1 MPDLLDIMRTT
12 FSAREFTDAPVPDDA
27 LARILDEARFAP
39 SGGNRQGWRVI
50 VVREVQTKRALAELA
65 LPTMRRYVAQVA
77 VGESP
82 WNTVNATKLSQ
93 AQIDATQV
101 PPRLLDALAKA
112 PVLLV
117 VCVDLA
123 VLASF
128 DSQLARVGVI
138 SGASVYPF
146 VWNLLLAANAEGFG
160 GTLTTFCTGA
170 EPEVQKL
177 LGIPAQFAVAAVL
190 PIGVPVKRL
199 TQLRRK
205 PVREFATRERFDGAP
220 LAPGL
225 DAEAQAALAH
235 DRVVDITTRG
245 RKSGQPRRTEIWF
258 WRVGG
263 RFYLTG
269 APGRDRQ
276 WFRNLEA
283 EPHFTVHLKESL
295 RRDLPA
301 FARAVGG
308 GAERRRVLTRI
319 LALIDGSAP
328 DAWVPNVPEAGRA
341 GMRANLARIA
351 ANRASELP
359 RWEAESPL
367 VEIRF

>member
-1 MPDLLDIMRTT
+1 MADLLEVMRTT
-12 FSAREFTDAPVPDDA
+12 FAAREFTDAPVPDDA
-27 LARILDEARFAP
+27 LARILDDARFAP

-50 VVREVQTKRALAELA
+50 VVREPATKRALAQLA
-65 LPTMRRYVAQVA
+65 LPTMKRYVAQVA
-77 VGESP
+77 AGESP
-82 WNTVNATKLSQ
+82 WNTVNPTRLSP
-93 AQIDATQV
+93 AQIEAAQV
-101 PPRLLDALAKA
+101 PARLLGALAEA

-123 VLASF
+123 LVAAF

-138 SGASVYPF
+138 GGASVYPF
-146 VWNLLLAANAEGFG
+146 VWNILMAANAEGFG

-177 LGIPAQFAVAAVL
+177 LGIPPQFALAAVL

-205 PVREFATRERFDGAP
+205 PVRELATRERFDGDA
-220 LAPGL
+220 LAPGPAA
-225 DAEAQAALAH
+225 DVQAALDH
-235 DRVVDITTRG
+235 DRVVDISTRG
-245 RKSGQPRRTEIWF
+245 RKTGQPRRTEIWF

-263 RFYLTG
+263 RLYLTG

-276 WFRNLEA
+276 WHRNLRA
-283 EPHFTVHLKESL
+283 EPRFTLHLKESL
-295 RRDLPA
+295 QRDLPA
-301 FARAVGG
+301 FARLVTDS
-308 GAERRRVLTRI
+308 AERRRVLARI
-319 LALIDGSAP
+319 LALIDGEAP
-328 DAWVPNVPEAGRA
+328 DAWVPGVPEAGRA

-367 VEIRF
+367 VEIRL